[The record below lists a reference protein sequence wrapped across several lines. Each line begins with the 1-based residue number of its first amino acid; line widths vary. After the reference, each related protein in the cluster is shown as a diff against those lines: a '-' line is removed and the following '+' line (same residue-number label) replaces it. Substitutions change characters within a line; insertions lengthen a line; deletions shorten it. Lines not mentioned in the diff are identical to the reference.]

1 MLKMMKLREIW
12 LREVI
17 QPWMKGFW
25 QYMKRALK
33 VQYMWNAG
41 IVVLSAY
48 AICAT
53 VVTKR
58 IKLGV
63 LKRFL
68 PERAKNSGKKVKSGI
83 I

>member
-17 QPWMKGFW
+17 QPWMKMFW
-25 QYMKRALK
+25 QYMIRALK
-33 VQYMWNAG
+33 VQYMRNAG

-48 AICAT
+48 AFCAT